1 MSAAKA
7 KTKNEEMLRMGE
19 LAEASG
25 VSAATIKHY
34 LREGL
39 LPEPVKTSRNMAYY
53 PAEFVERIKLIKQLQ
68 EERYMPLRVIKDL
81 LEEDPDRAKALIELG
96 DRLLERA
103 RAGEAERVSAAEVR
117 HRYKVPQEALD
128 RLAEL
133 EVLTPDAKGY
143 SPTDLRIVAAISRFR
158 AGGYDERIGFTVYDT
173 LRYKKALGEL
183 VKEEVDIL
191 MDRLAGEMDPDKVME
206 LIEAGVE
213 PLNELMAALRT
224 KQLVAELESRRG
236 SEPSADGKK
245 TKG

>member
-1 MSAAKA
+1 MTPA
-7 KTKNEEMLRMGE
+7 KTKDEMLRMGE

-53 PAEFVERIKLIKQLQ
+53 PAESVERIRLIKQLQ

-81 LEEDPDRAKALIELG
+81 LDEDPDRARALIELG

-103 RAGEAERVSAAEVR
+103 RAGESERVSAAEVR
-117 HRYKVPQEALD
+117 HRYDIPQEALD

-133 EVLTPDAKGY
+133 EVLTPDENGY
-143 SPTDLRIVAAISRFR
+143 SPTDLRIIGAISRFR

-183 VKEEVDIL
+183 VSEEVDVL
-191 MDRLAGEMDPDKVME
+191 MDRLAGELDPDRAME

-213 PLNELMAALRT
+213 PLNELMSALRT
-224 KQLVAELESRRG
+224 KQLVAELERRRG
-236 SEPSADGKK
+236 GAGTDGAD
-245 TKG
+245 